1 MTAAE
6 RAVLDAIAAGVVRPL
21 EIWEGMH
28 GRFRLLE
35 LFPCLIRLQAAGLID
50 LSISD
55 GLVTCALRPPKLKNP
70 T

>member
-35 LFPCLIRLQAAGLID
+35 LFPCLIPRYRTD
-50 LSISD
+50 W
-55 GLVTCALRPPKLKNP
+55 
-70 T
+70 